1 MGSNVRG
8 PGLRGITMS
17 RVETLRKARG
27 WSRLDLAA
35 RAAVTES
42 TIIRAE
48 RTNPPALQA
57 RNLEKIA
64 HALDVSL
71 SDLLDPLDADPRHPA
86 LGPPDPDV
94 LFIHDLAYELRT
106 TVRRLR
112 AILKTESYKLPE
124 RLPAI
129 DKRDRWSRA
138 SVERWL
144 EYHDQDRKRRT
155 AAALVG
161 R

>member
-1 MGSNVRG
+1 MRG
-8 PGLRGITMS
+8 PGIRGMPMSS

-27 WSRLDLAA
+27 WSRLDLAT
-35 RAAVTES
+35 RATVTES

-48 RTNPPALQA
+48 RTNPPALQT

-71 SDLLDPLDADPRHPA
+71 SDLLDPPDDDPRHHA
-86 LGPPDPDV
+86 NGEPDPDV
-94 LFIHDLAYELRT
+94 LLIHDLAYELRS

-112 AILKTESYKLPE
+112 AILKTEPWKLPE

-129 DKRDRWSRA
+129 DKRDRWSRVA
-138 SVERWL
+138 VERWL
-144 EYHDQDRKRRT
+144 EYRDQDRKRRT